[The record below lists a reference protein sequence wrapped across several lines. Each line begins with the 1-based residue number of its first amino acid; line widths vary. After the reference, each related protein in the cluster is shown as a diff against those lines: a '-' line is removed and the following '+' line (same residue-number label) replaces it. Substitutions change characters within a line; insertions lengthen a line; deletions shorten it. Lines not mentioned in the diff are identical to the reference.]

1 MYDSA
6 LLKSAGNI
14 SSVTFQPKTTRYDC
28 SPVNI
33 QHAVAEAFWVVRH
46 EGVSTHPGTRR
57 AGLTVDKRAT
67 WPKPKQKKKRQKQK
81 QNTGRAAPAPHHGR
95 WRAAAA
101 HAGPGTTRRAWRGV
115 ATCCVPSGMWAPT
128 AGNVRARV
136 LCCPTAARGCSAA
149 ALFCVWLVG
158 GSGGIKY

>member
-46 EGVSTHPGTRR
+46 EGVSTHPRTRR
-57 AGLTVDKRAT
+57 A
-67 WPKPKQKKKRQKQK
+67 
-81 QNTGRAAPAPHHGR
+81 GRAAPAPHHGR

-115 ATCCVPSGMWAPT
+115 AWLPAVSRLACGPPRRETCAPVCC
-128 AGNVRARV
+128 AV
-136 LCCPTAARGCSAA
+136 LRQHAAARRPF
-149 ALFCVWLVG
+149 FCVWLVG

>member
-46 EGVSTHPGTRR
+46 EGVSTHPRTRR

-67 WPKPKQKKKRQKQK
+67 WPKPKQKKKAKKKIQAGRHRHR
-81 QNTGRAAPAPHHGR
+81 TTDGGEPLPLMRAPGPRAA
-95 WRAAAA
+95 
-101 HAGPGTTRRAWRGV
+101 RGV
-115 ATCCVPSGMWAPT
+115 AWLPAVSRLACGPPRRETCAPVCC
-128 AGNVRARV
+128 AV
-136 LCCPTAARGCSAA
+136 LRQHAAARRPF
-149 ALFCVWLVG
+149 FCVWLVG

>member
-46 EGVSTHPGTRR
+46 EGVSTHPRTRR
-57 AGLTVDKRAT
+57 A
-67 WPKPKQKKKRQKQK
+67 
-81 QNTGRAAPAPHHGR
+81 GRAAPAPHHGR

-149 ALFCVWLVG
+149 LFLRLVG
-158 GSGGIKY
+158 GWFRRDKVLASPSHCPNPA